1 MLNFVNVLAFG
12 VSEIVECVEGIVEG
26 CMLVHLIH
34 ASIYFLLLRSLF
46 GLVFIMLVL
55 ECNVEAF

>member
-12 VSEIVECVEGIVEG
+12 VLEIVECLEGIVEG
-26 CMLVHLIH
+26 VCVHLIH
-34 ASIYFLLLRSLF
+34 ASSYFLLLRSLF

-55 ECNVEAF
+55 ECNVEIF